1 MVQTSFKFKSV
12 HWYSLTT
19 AALVVLAIGCGAS
32 DGGDASA
39 EGGDEE
45 NLVTPVAPLDFAS
58 NAPWFACGDTQPPE
72 GVEVVKLLDGAD
84 HFFGSEDRRTI
95 KEPVSPPTGKKWGQ
109 CCPQASA

>member
-12 HWYSLTT
+12 HWYSLAT

-45 NLVTPVAPLDFAS
+45 NLVTPVAPLISHPMRLGLRAVIRS
-58 NAPWFACGDTQPPE
+58 HLK
-72 GVEVVKLLDGAD
+72 V
-84 HFFGSEDRRTI
+84 
-95 KEPVSPPTGKKWGQ
+95 
-109 CCPQASA
+109 